1 MIKKI
6 KKINSTID
14 LHVLYVKKR
23 MYILPTFHDM
33 TQIIKKVFLLM
44 NPNVEGGDY
53 LAVKKFISIIKMNNV
68 KTFW

>member
-14 LHVLYVKKR
+14 LHVLVVKKR

-44 NPNVEGGDY
+44 NPNVEG
-53 LAVKKFISIIKMNNV
+53 
-68 KTFW
+68 